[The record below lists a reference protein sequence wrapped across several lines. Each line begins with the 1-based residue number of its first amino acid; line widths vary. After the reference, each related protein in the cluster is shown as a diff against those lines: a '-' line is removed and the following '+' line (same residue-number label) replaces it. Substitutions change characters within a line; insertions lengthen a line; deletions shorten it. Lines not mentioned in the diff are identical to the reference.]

1 MLYPYLEF
9 VVWVRADVAFVEA
22 TAVIGQLLLDPR
34 SYENC
39 KENSTLAEGIW
50 CRLQDCRLGEY
61 STEKRDLF
69 RTGYSVFLFCHLLAE
84 LGVNRLLPTTG

>member
-22 TAVIGQLLLDPR
+22 TAVIGQLLLGPR
-34 SYENC
+34 RNEKC

-61 STEKRDLF
+61 SQYREER
-69 RTGYSVFLFCHLLAE
+69 SI
-84 LGVNRLLPTTG
+84 